1 MIGNFTEVKPL
12 RYWVQHI
19 LPLVYDDSLSY
30 MELLGKVVNTL
41 NEVVKNNNLLPEY
54 IMELI
59 KEYISSGEI
68 EKVLAE
74 ILANYMLNVK
84 FPPAG
89 LKPATGD
96 GSADDTEA
104 IQGCIDYAYNNG
116 GMSVYFPSG
125 SYLTQPLTLRDKATL
140 FGQDRYTTRLV
151 MKGGATTAMFTGDV
165 DELTLTGL
173 GFDGNMDIQVNNVN
187 LFTISVNSAIITNCL
202 LTDGY
207 DLLNIT
213 VNDDLQ
219 LNDVIFKHAVENAL
233 VLKGA
238 GIVQGNNLIFKSVST
253 LVGKN
258 FVVMDVSKSILE
270 QLKCYGASPN
280 AVLINGNNNVVK
292 MWNEQ
297 SLKAY
302 TDNGVNNT
310 VEVYTQSEQKKLTGF
325 KTTNISGDLTETV
338 GGNKTETITGN
349 KGVSVHDLTETVAGN
364 HTKTVTG
371 DISESAM
378 NFKTV
383 IQLAYEL
390 TANRLTEQLTS
401 KEVNATNSTENLG
414 NKTETITGEKEV
426 NAKGSTENIANE
438 KHVIAGSV
446 TEDIT
451 GDKHVNTANSIE
463 TVQGDKTVT
472 AGDISETAVNKTVH
486 ITKDNTEQ
494 TDGTRT
500 LTVAGAN
507 NETTGARTETVNGN
521 KSEHITGISN
531 EVVDGNKTENYAGLD
546 TTATNGETHRGDQ
559 FRILTSKAIQYSKPI
574 SEPNFSEFFG
584 YVPMFDIDGVGYNL
598 LTYTENTKKLDTL
611 LDFYYAN
618 VLHYGADPTGVNDS
632 TAAIQAALRSG
643 KKHVVIPPGTYI
655 CNWAR
660 IPSDV
665 SVHGYGAHL
674 VATTGN
680 TIFTNDADG
689 VTGGW
694 VANSNITIEGIEF
707 SAPNPD
713 YCTPIGMGH
722 CTNVTIR
729 DCTFHDI
736 KVWHFIEF
744 NSCKSCTID
753 NCYFYNY
760 GTAGGGFSEMVQLD
774 YAVNSGV
781 FPWFGPYD
789 STPTQD
795 TKIVNC
801 SFIGNPN
808 ILSGRVPA
816 AIGNH
821 TGGNWVI
828 VGTEISNCYFEN
840 LGSALKFV
848 TCHNINFNNS
858 YVNGCNTGI
867 YMGGNIG
874 YVQINNNI
882 LIGRSNW
889 INSYEYRGIFIEYQ
903 NEATMQQIIGNNISF
918 FGGHGV
924 TLQGTF
930 VNCFNNHIHENGMHG
945 LYVGWAD
952 FGSKYSDNICW
963 GNNRLNEEKV
973 PRYDFFFNL
982 TRSNLPTTNPIGDAL
997 ITNNKFS
1004 SCYIG
1009 ITGDTENAQK
1019 SYFVMNF
1026 IKGTLVKVD
1035 NALVVYGNNWNGWN
1049 PIDVV
1054 GNPQIGTV
1062 YTKVTTDN
1070 VQLNAKSWTPLDSL
1084 TIPVAGLYM
1093 IQGFLAIDA
1102 QGEQQGS
1109 IRIGG
1114 SYRNSYDY
1122 EMTEATARVVYCP
1135 IAYVKRCS
1143 ANEVLTLEVW
1153 DNNGVLTGRNSII
1166 IATRIG

>member
-1 MIGNFTEVKPL
+1 MNVENVSGFNTVTTLKV
-12 RYWVQHI
+12 WVSHV
-19 LPLVYDDSLSY
+19 LPLVYDDTLSF
-30 MELLGKVVNTL
+30 MELLGKVTYKL
-41 NEVVKNNNLLPEY
+41 NELIENNNKLPDY
-54 IMELI
+54 IADLI
-59 KEYISSGEI
+59 REYISSGEI
-68 EKVLAE
+68 KKVLAE
-74 ILANYMLNVK
+74 VLANYMLNVK

-89 LKPATGD
+89 LTPATGD

-104 IQGCIDYAYNNG
+104 IQGCIDYAYNHG
-116 GMSVYFPSG
+116 GMAVYFPSG
-125 SYLTQPLTLRDKATL
+125 SYLTQPLTLRNKATL
-140 FGQDRYTTRLV
+140 FGQDRYTTHLV
-151 MKGGATTAMFTGDV
+151 MKGGSTKAMFTGDV

-213 VNDDLQ
+213 VNNDLQ
-219 LNDVIFKHAVENAL
+219 LNNVIFKHAVENAL
-233 VLKGA
+233 VLNGD
-238 GIVQGNNLIFKSVST
+238 GFVQGDNLIFKTISA

-258 FVVMDVSKSILE
+258 FVVVNVSNSILE

-302 TDNGVNNT
+302 TDNGTNNT
-310 VEVYTQSEQKKLTGF
+310 IVVYTQSEQKKLTGF
-325 KTTNISGDLTETV
+325 KTTNVRGNLSETV

-349 KGVSVHDLTETVAGN
+349 KDVSVHDLTETVAGN

-371 DISESAM
+371 DISKSAR
-378 NFKTV
+378 NVKAV

-390 TANRLTEQLTS
+390 TANRLVEQLTS

-426 NAKGSTENIANE
+426 NANGSTENIANE

-446 TEDIT
+446 TENIT
-451 GDKHVNTANSIE
+451 GDKHVNAANSVE

-472 AGDISETAVNKTVH
+472 AGDISETAVNRTVH

-500 LTVAGAN
+500 LTVSGAN

-531 EVVDGNKTENYAGLD
+531 ETVDGNKSESYAGLD
-546 TTATNGETHRGDQ
+546 TTAINGETHRGDQ
-559 FRILTSKAIQYSKPI
+559 FRILTNKAMQYSKPI
-574 SEPNFSEFFG
+574 SDPNLSEFFG
-584 YVPMFDIDGVGYNL
+584 YVPMFDVDGVGYNL

-632 TAAIQAALRSG
+632 TSAIQTALRSG

-674 VATTGN
+674 IATTGN

-694 VANSNITIEGIEF
+694 VANSNITIEGIDF

-736 KVWHFIEF
+736 KVWHFVEF

-760 GTAGGGFSEMVQLD
+760 GTAGGNFSEMVQLD
-774 YAVNSGV
+774 YALNSVG

-795 TKIVNC
+795 TKIINC

-808 ILSGRVPA
+808 ILSGRIPA

-821 TGGNWVI
+821 TDGYWVI

-848 TCHNINFNNS
+848 TCHNINFNNN
-858 YVNGCNTGI
+858 YVKECNAGV
-867 YMGGNIG
+867 YMGGTVGFI
-874 YVQINNNI
+874 QINNNI
-882 LIGRSNW
+882 LGGRSNW
-889 INSYEYRGIFIEYQ
+889 INDMAYRGIFIEYK
-903 NEATMQQIIGNNISF
+903 NESSMMEIIGNKVSS

-924 TLQGTF
+924 TLQGTY
-930 VNCFNNHIHENGMHG
+930 VNCFNNHITYNGMHG

-963 GNNRLNEEKV
+963 GNNRLNEEGHL
-973 PRYDFFFNL
+973 RYDFFFNL
-982 TRSNLPTTNPIGDAL
+982 TRANLPTTTAIGDAL
-997 ITNNKFS
+997 ISNNKFS
-1004 SCYIG
+1004 TCYIG
-1009 ITGDTENAQK
+1009 ISDDIENAQK

-1026 IKGTLVKVD
+1026 IKWTLDKAD
-1035 NALVVYGNNWNGWN
+1035 NALIVYGNNWKGWE
-1049 PIDVV
+1049 PVD
-1054 GNPQIGTV
+1054 IGTV
-1062 YTKVTTDN
+1062 YRKDVTN
-1070 VQLNAKSWTPLDSL
+1070 SVQLIAKTWTPLVSL
-1084 TIPVAGLYM
+1084 TVPVAGLYM
-1093 IQGFLAIDA
+1093 IQGYFATNVW
-1102 QGEQQGS
+1102 GKQQGS
-1109 IRIGG
+1109 IKISGG
-1114 SYRNSYDY
+1114 IRNSYEY
-1122 EMTEATARVVYCP
+1122 EMTEETERYVFCP
-1135 IAYVKRCS
+1135 IASVKQCS
-1143 ANEVLTLEVW
+1143 ANEVLTLEIW
-1153 DNNGVLTGRNSII
+1153 DINGMTAGQSSVL